1 MISKRL
7 TNFGCGSL
15 LAIAFVVV
23 VASSLGI
30 LPKTKYQQFIDLEKP
45 TYSDLSH
52 DAGMACTMA
61 AKLIKPQ
68 LKAPSSAEFDYAD
81 CKSSATHSGNTWT
94 LTTYVDSDN
103 SFGAHIRT
111 HFVAK
116 MTNVPPSDQWR
127 LDSAVFDN
135 P

>member
-1 MISKRL
+1 MSDTQKKNIGFWMLLIVFVILPIFAIR
-7 TNFGCGSL
+7 FGPSIKSGSL
-15 LAIAFVVV
+15 S
-23 VASSLGI
+23 ASN
-30 LPKTKYQQFIDLEKP
+30 
-45 TYSDLSH
+45 H

-61 AKLIKPQ
+61 EKLIKPQ

-81 CKSSATHSGNTWT
+81 CRSNATRSGNTWT

-116 MTNVPPSDQWR
+116 LTNVPPSDQWR

>member
-1 MISKRL
+1 MDDARKKNI
-7 TNFGCGSL
+7 GCWTL
-15 LAIAFVVV
+15 LIVFV
-23 VASSLGI
+23 I
-30 LPKTKYQQFIDLEKP
+30 LPLAVARFGPSIK
-45 TYSDLSH
+45 SGALSASNH

-61 AKLIKPQ
+61 EKLIKPQ

-127 LDSAVFDN
+127 LDSAIFDN